1 MSTPGARFQ
10 TKTRGSEGRLFSRRC
25 HPLEATKAL
34 LPYVQGVCEKRR
46 EHGQDE
52 VKLMFIGVKNAHFN
66 SKYDE
71 E

>member
-1 MSTPGARFQ
+1 MARGF
-10 TKTRGSEGRLFSRRC
+10 KLRREGPRDDLFAAMPS
-25 HPLEATKAL
+25 LEAKKTLFA
-34 LPYVQGVCEKRR
+34 YVQGVCEKRR